1 MRLSSISDEGIKG
14 LSAYKG
20 WLFLDGLPSLSDTA
34 VEAFGKKNKIS
45 LMGLQ
50 LTEYASAKRG
60 PGSTRRC
67 ISDSALMALKE
78 RAKKK
83 TIRVSKTIFEAMMK
97 TKKGPSFPNQNRR
110 FNQDIQAMNPHNQKQ
125 DYGGKSKM
133 PHPALQHFKFY
144 KKAQS

>member
-1 MRLSSISDEGIKG
+1 MSLMRLSSISDEGIKG

-97 TKKGPSFPNQNRR
+97 TKKRAVIS
-110 FNQDIQAMNPHNQKQ
+110 
-125 DYGGKSKM
+125 KSK
-133 PHPALQHFKFY
+133 
-144 KKAQS
+144 